1 MTGRS
6 DQRENHYVV
15 WNCRCDCGGEIQ
27 VSTKKLK
34 RGTVWNCGC
43 IPKGNAKNGMLAED
57 LTGQR
62 FGKLIAVRR
71 MDNRRGRTCWLCRC
85 DCGQTKVVQAN
96 ALKAGRVKSCGCLFR
111 GMDITGQRFG
121 QLTALYPTTKRDQ
134 KHSVLWHCRCDC
146 GNEVDISYGNLVYG
160 NYKSCGCLQ
169 AENQQKITERLHHVD
184 GTCVEWLEK
193 RKHRSDNSSG
203 FQGVSKTGN
212 GKYRVSIG
220 FQGKR
225 YYLGTYEKL
234 QDAVEVRRSAEQT
247 LHESFVRDFHRW
259 EEIAE
264 NDKEWADAHPFA
276 FHVTYRNGNFQVQS
290 SMDPGPDVQKKG

>member
-1 MTGRS
+1 MWT
-6 DQRENHYVV
+6 EPV
-15 WNCRCDCGGEIQ
+15 W
-27 VSTKKLK
+27 
-34 RGTVWNCGC
+34 
-43 IPKGNAKNGMLAED
+43 M
-57 LTGQR
+57 
-62 FGKLIAVRR
+62 
-71 MDNRRGRTCWLCRC
+71 
-85 DCGQTKVVQAN
+85 
-96 ALKAGRVKSCGCLFR
+96 
-111 GMDITGQRFG
+111 
-121 QLTALYPTTKRDQ
+121 
-134 KHSVLWHCRCDC
+134 
-146 GNEVDISYGNLVYG
+146 
-160 NYKSCGCLQ
+160 
-169 AENQQKITERLHHVD
+169 
-184 GTCVEWLEK
+184 WLEK

-276 FHVTYRNGNFQVQS
+276 FHVNIS
-290 SMDPGPDVQKKG
+290 EWKLPGTEQYGSRTGCSKEGVSFARKC

>member
-1 MTGRS
+1 M
-6 DQRENHYVV
+6 
-15 WNCRCDCGGEIQ
+15 
-27 VSTKKLK
+27 
-34 RGTVWNCGC
+34 
-43 IPKGNAKNGMLAED
+43 
-57 LTGQR
+57 
-62 FGKLIAVRR
+62 
-71 MDNRRGRTCWLCRC
+71 
-85 DCGQTKVVQAN
+85 
-96 ALKAGRVKSCGCLFR
+96 
-111 GMDITGQRFG
+111 
-121 QLTALYPTTKRDQ
+121 
-134 KHSVLWHCRCDC
+134 
-146 GNEVDISYGNLVYG
+146 
-160 NYKSCGCLQ
+160 
-169 AENQQKITERLHHVD
+169 D